1 MIVLCNTTAQ
11 TLKPGESLIFDNT
24 VIQSG
29 SAEHHADNSA
39 SVLMLKPGMYEI
51 HFTGN
56 VAGVTDEST
65 MMLGVRVGSNT
76 LLETTMMNT
85 ACLKECYSNVAEIH
99 FTGNVAGVTDESTM
113 MLGVRVGSNTL
124 LETTMMNTACLK
136 ECYSNVAS
144 ATIVRCETKGMD
156 IGVTNI
162 GTTPITIA
170 PHSSIFVKRVA

>member
-1 MIVLCNTTAQ
+1 MIVLSNTAAQ
-11 TLKPGESLIFDNT
+11 TLTPGESLIFDNT

-76 LLETTMMNT
+76 LSETTMMTT
-85 ACLKECYSNVAEIH
+85 ACLKEY
-99 FTGNVAGVTDESTM
+99 
-113 MLGVRVGSNTL
+113 
-124 LETTMMNTACLK
+124 
-136 ECYSNVAS
+136 YSNVAS

-162 GTTPITIA
+162 GTNPITIA

>member
-1 MIVLCNTTAQ
+1 MIVLSNNTAQ

-56 VAGVTDEST
+56 VVGIEDDST
-65 MMLGVRVGSNT
+65 LRLAVRVGSST
-76 LLETTMMNT
+76 LSETTMMT
-85 ACLKECYSNVAEIH
+85 ARPNEQYSNVA
-99 FTGNVAGVTDESTM
+99 A
-113 MLGVRVGSNTL
+113 
-124 LETTMMNTACLK
+124 
-136 ECYSNVAS
+136 
-144 ATIVRCETKGMD
+144 ATIVRCGTKGTD

-162 GTTPITIA
+162 GAVPIVIA
-170 PHSSIFVKRVA
+170 PHSSIFIKRVA

>member
-1 MIVLCNTTAQ
+1 MIVLSNTNAQ
-11 TLKPGESLIFDNT
+11 TLTPGESLIFDNT
-24 VIQSG
+24 VIKSG
-29 SAEHHADNSA
+29 CAEHHADNSA

-76 LLETTMMNT
+76 LSETTMMKT
-85 ACLKECYSNVAEIH
+85 ACLKEY
-99 FTGNVAGVTDESTM
+99 
-113 MLGVRVGSNTL
+113 
-124 LETTMMNTACLK
+124 
-136 ECYSNVAS
+136 YSNVAS

-162 GTTPITIA
+162 GTNPITIA

>member
-29 SAEHHADNSA
+29 CAEHHSDHSS
-39 SVLMLKPGMYEI
+39 SVLILKPGIYEI

-56 VAGVTDEST
+56 IAGIEDEST
-65 MMLGVRVGSNT
+65 LRLGLRVGSNT
-76 LLETTMMNT
+76 LSETTMMKT
-85 ACLKECYSNVAEIH
+85 VCHKEHYSNVA
-99 FTGNVAGVTDESTM
+99 A
-113 MLGVRVGSNTL
+113 
-124 LETTMMNTACLK
+124 
-136 ECYSNVAS
+136 
-144 ATIVRCETKGMD
+144 ATIVRCESKGKD

-162 GTTPITIA
+162 GAAPIVIA

>member
-29 SAEHHADNSA
+29 CAEYHSDRSS
-39 SVLMLKPGMYEI
+39 SVLILKPGMYEI

-56 VAGVTDEST
+56 IAGVEDEST
-65 MMLGVRVGSNT
+65 LRLGIRVGSNT
-76 LLETTMMNT
+76 LSETTMMKT
-85 ACLKECYSNVAEIH
+85 VCHKEHYSNVA
-99 FTGNVAGVTDESTM
+99 A
-113 MLGVRVGSNTL
+113 
-124 LETTMMNTACLK
+124 
-136 ECYSNVAS
+136 
-144 ATIVRCETKGMD
+144 ATIVRCETKGKD

-162 GTTPITIA
+162 GAAPIVIA

>member
-29 SAEHHADNSA
+29 SAEHHADDSA
-39 SVLMLKPGMYEI
+39 SVLMLKPGMY
-51 HFTGN
+51 
-56 VAGVTDEST
+56 
-65 MMLGVRVGSNT
+65 
-76 LLETTMMNT
+76 
-85 ACLKECYSNVAEIH
+85 EIH

>member
-1 MIVLCNTTAQ
+1 MIVLSNTNAQ
-11 TLKPGESLIFDNT
+11 TLTPGESLIFDNT

-29 SAEHHADNSA
+29 CAEHHADNSA

-65 MMLGVRVGSNT
+65 MMLGVRIGSNT
-76 LLETTMMNT
+76 LSETTMMTT
-85 ACLKECYSNVAEIH
+85 ACLKEY
-99 FTGNVAGVTDESTM
+99 
-113 MLGVRVGSNTL
+113 
-124 LETTMMNTACLK
+124 
-136 ECYSNVAS
+136 YSNVAS
-144 ATIVRCETKGMD
+144 ATIVRCETKGID

>member
-1 MIVLCNTTAQ
+1 MIVLSNTNAQ
-11 TLKPGESLIFDNT
+11 TLTPGESLIFDNT

-76 LLETTMMNT
+76 LSETTMM
-85 ACLKECYSNVAEIH
+85 
-99 FTGNVAGVTDESTM
+99 
-113 MLGVRVGSNTL
+113 
-124 LETTMMNTACLK
+124 TTECLK

>member
-11 TLKPGESLIFDNT
+11 TLTPGESLIFDNT

-76 LLETTMMNT
+76 LLETTMM
-85 ACLKECYSNVAEIH
+85 K
-99 FTGNVAGVTDESTM
+99 
-113 MLGVRVGSNTL
+113 
-124 LETTMMNTACLK
+124 TACLK

>member
-1 MIVLCNTTAQ
+1 MIVLSNTNAQ
-11 TLKPGESLIFDNT
+11 TLTPGESLIFDNT

-76 LLETTMMNT
+76 LSETTMVKT
-85 ACLKECYSNVAEIH
+85 ASLKEY
-99 FTGNVAGVTDESTM
+99 
-113 MLGVRVGSNTL
+113 
-124 LETTMMNTACLK
+124 
-136 ECYSNVAS
+136 YSNVAS

-162 GTTPITIA
+162 GTNPITIA

>member
-29 SAEHHADNSA
+29 CAEHHSDHSS
-39 SVLMLKPGMYEI
+39 SVLILKPGIYEI

-56 VAGVTDEST
+56 VAGIEDEST
-65 MMLGVRVGSNT
+65 LRLGIRVGSNT
-76 LLETTMMNT
+76 LSETTMMKT
-85 ACLKECYSNVAEIH
+85 VCHKEHYSNVA
-99 FTGNVAGVTDESTM
+99 A
-113 MLGVRVGSNTL
+113 
-124 LETTMMNTACLK
+124 
-136 ECYSNVAS
+136 
-144 ATIVRCETKGMD
+144 ATIVRCETKGKD

-162 GTTPITIA
+162 GAAPIVIA

>member
-85 ACLKECYSNVAEIH
+85 ACLKECYSNVA
-99 FTGNVAGVTDESTM
+99 A
-113 MLGVRVGSNTL
+113 
-124 LETTMMNTACLK
+124 
-136 ECYSNVAS
+136 
-144 ATIVRCETKGMD
+144 ATIVRCGTKGTD

-162 GTTPITIA
+162 GAVPIVIA
-170 PHSSIFVKRVA
+170 PHSSIFIKRVA

>member
-1 MIVLCNTTAQ
+1 MIVLSNTNAQ
-11 TLKPGESLIFDNT
+11 TLTPGESLIFDNT

-56 VAGVTDEST
+56 VAGVKDEST

-76 LLETTMMNT
+76 LSETTMMKT
-85 ACLKECYSNVAEIH
+85 ACLKEY
-99 FTGNVAGVTDESTM
+99 
-113 MLGVRVGSNTL
+113 
-124 LETTMMNTACLK
+124 
-136 ECYSNVAS
+136 YSNVAS

-162 GTTPITIA
+162 GTNPITIA

>member
-1 MIVLCNTTAQ
+1 MIVLSNTNAQ
-11 TLKPGESLIFDNT
+11 TLTPGESLIFDNT

-76 LLETTMMNT
+76 LSETTMM
-85 ACLKECYSNVAEIH
+85 K
-99 FTGNVAGVTDESTM
+99 
-113 MLGVRVGSNTL
+113 
-124 LETTMMNTACLK
+124 TACLK

-144 ATIVRCETKGMD
+144 ATIVRCETKSMD